1 MLKKIMSKFLLFKI
15 SLQNLIVDYHHSK
28 ISYLWIPLSFM
39 ILVFAKGFFLG
50 DILGID
56 SNFILYLCIGLW
68 IWNYISLAVPS
79 YGNSLF
85 NNRLILNININPH
98 QVLHILYFRLLI
110 TFFLNLVVLAVFLL
124 FFTIQFNILAFLLG
138 SLTLIILVH
147 QVGKL
152 LSIISL
158 YYRDITQFINSMMII
173 LFFLSPIFWYP
184 QQLSVN
190 KLYLLQFNPVYHIL
204 NVFRDAIMKG
214 TFNTQGFIIM
224 TSLIVIVF
232 IVNYLFT
239 NKQISNCATK
249 I

>member
-1 MLKKIMSKFLLFKI
+1 MNLLLLFKI
-15 SLQNLIVDYHHSK
+15 SLQNLIINYYHSK

-50 DILGID
+50 DILGMD
-56 SNFILYLCIGLW
+56 SNFILYLCIGVW
-68 IWNYISLAVPS
+68 IWNYISSAVIS
-79 YGNSLF
+79 YGDCLF
-85 NNRLILNININPH
+85 NNRLIINININPH
-98 QVLHILYFRLLI
+98 QVLHILHFRLLI
-110 TFFLNLVVLAVFLL
+110 TFFLNLVVLGVFLL
-124 FFTIQFNILAFLLG
+124 FFTIQFNILAFLIG
-138 SLTLIILVH
+138 SLILIILVH

-158 YYRDITQFINSMMII
+158 YYRDITQLINSMMFVV
-173 LFFLSPIFWYP
+173 FFISPIFWYP
-184 QQLSVN
+184 QQLSAN

-214 TFNTQGFIIM
+214 TFNIQGFIIM
-224 TSLIVIVF
+224 TILIIVLF
-232 IVNYLFT
+232 IINYLFT

>member
-1 MLKKIMSKFLLFKI
+1 MKLLLLLKI

-39 ILVFAKGFFLG
+39 ILVVAKGFFLG
-50 DILGID
+50 DILGMD
-56 SNFILYLCIGLW
+56 KNFILYLCIGVW
-68 IWNYISLAVPS
+68 IWNYISLAVTS

-85 NNRLILNININPH
+85 NNHLILNMKINPH
-98 QVLHILYFRLLI
+98 RILHILYFKLLI
-110 TFFLNLVVLAVFLL
+110 TFFLNLVVLGMFLL

-138 SLTLIILVH
+138 ILTLIILVH

-158 YYRDITQFINSMMII
+158 YYRDITQLINSMMIV

-184 QQLSVN
+184 QQLSAN

-214 TFNTQGFIIM
+214 TFNTQGFMIIS
-224 TSLIVIVF
+224 SLIAGLF
-232 IVNYLFT
+232 IINYLFT

>member
-1 MLKKIMSKFLLFKI
+1 MKLLLLLKI

-39 ILVFAKGFFLG
+39 ILVVAKGFFLG
-50 DILGID
+50 DILGMD
-56 SNFILYLCIGLW
+56 KNFILYLCIGVW
-68 IWNYISLAVPS
+68 IWNYISLAVTS

-85 NNRLILNININPH
+85 NNHLILNMKINPH
-98 QVLHILYFRLLI
+98 RILHILYFKLLI
-110 TFFLNLVVLAVFLL
+110 TFFLNLVVLGMFLL

-138 SLTLIILVH
+138 ILTLIILVH

-158 YYRDITQFINSMMII
+158 YYRDITQFINSMMIV
-173 LFFLSPIFWYP
+173 LLFLSPIFWYP
-184 QQLSVN
+184 QQLSAN

-214 TFNTQGFIIM
+214 TFNTQGFMIIS
-224 TSLIVIVF
+224 SLIAGLF
-232 IVNYLFT
+232 IINYLFT

>member
-1 MLKKIMSKFLLFKI
+1 MSIFLLFKI
-15 SLQNLIVDYHHSK
+15 SLQNLTIDYHHSK
-28 ISYLWIPLSFM
+28 ISYLWIPLSFT

-50 DILGID
+50 DILGMD
-56 SNFILYLCIGLW
+56 KNFILYLCIGVW
-68 IWNYISLAVPS
+68 IWNYISLAVTS
-79 YGNSLF
+79 YGDSLF
-85 NNRLILNININPH
+85 NNHIILNMNINPH
-98 QVLHILYFRLLI
+98 RILHILYFKLLI
-110 TFFLNLVVLAVFLL
+110 TFFLNLVVLGMFLL

-138 SLTLIILVH
+138 ILTLIILVH

-158 YYRDITQFINSMMII
+158 YYRDITQLINSMMIV

-184 QQLSVN
+184 QQLSAN

-214 TFNTQGFIIM
+214 TFNTQGFMIIS
-224 TSLIVIVF
+224 SLIAGLF
-232 IVNYLFT
+232 IINYLFT

>member
-1 MLKKIMSKFLLFKI
+1 MKLLLLFKI
-15 SLQNLIVDYHHSK
+15 SLQNLIVNYHHSK

-39 ILVFAKGFFLG
+39 ILVFAKAFFLG

-68 IWNYISLAVPS
+68 VWNYISLAVTS
-79 YGNSLF
+79 YGDSLF
-85 NNRLILNININPH
+85 NNRLIINININPH
-98 QVLHILYFRLLI
+98 QVLHILHFRLLI
-110 TFFLNLVVLAVFLL
+110 TFFLNLVVMGGVLL

-158 YYRDITQFINSMMII
+158 YYRDITQLINSMMIV

-184 QQLSVN
+184 QQLSAN

-204 NVFRDAIMKG
+204 NVFRDSIMKG
-214 TFNTQGFIIM
+214 SFNKEGFIIM
-224 TSLIVIVF
+224 TSLIIIVF
-232 IVNYLFT
+232 IINYLFT

>member
-1 MLKKIMSKFLLFKI
+1 MKLLLFKI
-15 SLQNLIVDYHHSK
+15 SLQNLIVNYNHSK
-28 ISYLWIPLSFM
+28 ISYLWIPLSFV
-39 ILVFAKGFFLG
+39 ILVFAKGFFLR

-56 SNFILYLCIGLW
+56 NNFIIYLCIGLW

-85 NNRLILNININPH
+85 NNRLIINININPH
-98 QVLHILYFRLLI
+98 QVLHILHFRLLI
-110 TFFLNLVVLAVFLL
+110 TFFLNLIVLGMFLL

-158 YYRDITQFINSMMII
+158 YYRDITQFINSMMLI

-184 QQLSVN
+184 QQLSAS

-224 TSLIVIVF
+224 TILIIVLF
-232 IVNYLFT
+232 IINYLFT

>member
-1 MLKKIMSKFLLFKI
+1 MKLLLLLKI

-39 ILVFAKGFFLG
+39 ILVVAKGFFLG
-50 DILGID
+50 DILGMD
-56 SNFILYLCIGLW
+56 KNFILYLCIGVW
-68 IWNYISLAVPS
+68 IWNYISLAVTS
-79 YGNSLF
+79 YGDSLF
-85 NNRLILNININPH
+85 NNHIILNMNINPH
-98 QVLHILYFRLLI
+98 RILHILYFKLLI
-110 TFFLNLVVLAVFLL
+110 TFFLNLVVLGMFLL

-138 SLTLIILVH
+138 ILTLIILVH

-158 YYRDITQFINSMMII
+158 YYRDITQLINSMMIV

-184 QQLSVN
+184 QQLSAN

-214 TFNTQGFIIM
+214 TFNTQGFMIIS
-224 TSLIVIVF
+224 SLIAGLF
-232 IVNYLFT
+232 IINYLFT

>member
-1 MLKKIMSKFLLFKI
+1 
-15 SLQNLIVDYHHSK
+15 
-28 ISYLWIPLSFM
+28 M
-39 ILVFAKGFFLG
+39 ILVLLKGFFLK
-50 DILGID
+50 DILEVD
-56 SNFILYLCIGLW
+56 NNFIIYLCIGLW

-98 QVLHILYFRLLI
+98 QVLYILHFRLFI
-110 TFFLNLVVLAVFLL
+110 TFFLNLVILGVFLL

-158 YYRDITQFINSMMII
+158 YYRDITQLINSMMFVV
-173 LFFLSPIFWYP
+173 FFLSPIFWYP
-184 QQLSVN
+184 QQLSAS

-214 TFNTQGFIIM
+214 TFNIQGFMIM
-224 TSLIVIVF
+224 TILIIVLF
-232 IVNYLFT
+232 IINFLFT

>member
-1 MLKKIMSKFLLFKI
+1 MKLLLLLKI

-50 DILGID
+50 DILGMD
-56 SNFILYLCIGLW
+56 KNFILYLCIGVW
-68 IWNYISLAVPS
+68 VWNYISLAVTS
-79 YGNSLF
+79 YGDSLF
-85 NNRLILNININPH
+85 NNHIILNMNINPH
-98 QVLHILYFRLLI
+98 RILHILYFKLLI
-110 TFFLNLVVLAVFLL
+110 TFFLNLVVLGMFLL

-138 SLTLIILVH
+138 ILTLIILVH

-158 YYRDITQFINSMMII
+158 YYRDITQLINSMMIV

-184 QQLSVN
+184 QQLSAN

-214 TFNTQGFIIM
+214 TFNTQGFMIIS
-224 TSLIVIVF
+224 SLIAGLF
-232 IVNYLFT
+232 IINYLFT

>member
-1 MLKKIMSKFLLFKI
+1 MLLLFKI

-28 ISYLWIPLSFM
+28 ISYLWVPLSFT
-39 ILVFAKGFFLG
+39 ILVFVKGFFLG
-50 DILGID
+50 GILGIGAD
-56 SNFILYLCIGLW
+56 YILYLSIGVW
-68 IWNYISLAVPS
+68 IWNYISLAVLF

-85 NNRLILNININPH
+85 NNRLIINININPH
-98 QVLHILYFRLLI
+98 QVLHILHFRLLI
-110 TFFLNLVVLAVFLL
+110 TFFLNLVILGVFLL

-158 YYRDITQFINSMMII
+158 YYRDITQLINSMMIV

-184 QQLSVN
+184 QQLSAS

-224 TSLIVIVF
+224 TILIIALF
-232 IVNYLFT
+232 IINYLFT

>member
-1 MLKKIMSKFLLFKI
+1 MSKFLLFKI
-15 SLQNLIVDYHHSK
+15 SLQNLFIDYHHSR
-28 ISYLWIPLSFM
+28 ISYFWIPLSFM

-50 DILGID
+50 DILGMD
-56 SNFILYLCIGLW
+56 SNFILYLCIGVW
-68 IWNYISLAVPS
+68 IWNYISLAVTL
-79 YGNSLF
+79 YGDSLF
-85 NNRLILNININPH
+85 NNHLILNMKINPH
-98 QVLHILYFRLLI
+98 IILHILHFRLLI
-110 TFFLNLVVLAVFLL
+110 TFFLNLVVLGVFLL
-124 FFTIQFNILAFLLG
+124 FFKIQFNILAFLLS

-158 YYRDITQFINSMMII
+158 YYRDITQFINSMMIV

-184 QQLSVN
+184 QQLSAN

-214 TFNTQGFIIM
+214 SFNKEGFIIM
-224 TSLIVIVF
+224 IIFIIVF
-232 IVNYLFT
+232 FIINYLFT
-239 NKQISNCATK
+239 NKQINNCATK

>member
-1 MLKKIMSKFLLFKI
+1 MKLLLLFKI
-15 SLQNLIVDYHHSK
+15 SLQNLIVNYHHSK

-50 DILGID
+50 DILGMD
-56 SNFILYLCIGLW
+56 NNFILYLCIGVW
-68 IWNYISLAVPS
+68 VWNYISLAVTS
-79 YGNSLF
+79 YGDSLF
-85 NNRLILNININPH
+85 NNHVILNMKINPH
-98 QVLHILYFRLLI
+98 RILHILYFKLLI
-110 TFFLNLVVLAVFLL
+110 TFFLNLVVLGMFLL

-138 SLTLIILVH
+138 ILTLIILVH

-158 YYRDITQFINSMMII
+158 YYRDITQLINSMMIV

-184 QQLSVN
+184 QQLSAN

-214 TFNTQGFIIM
+214 TFNTQGFMIIS
-224 TSLIVIVF
+224 SLIAGLF
-232 IVNYLFT
+232 IINYLFT
-239 NKQISNCATK
+239 NKQINNCATK

>member
-1 MLKKIMSKFLLFKI
+1 MKLLFKI
-15 SLQNLIVDYHHSK
+15 SLQNLVINYHHSK

-50 DILGID
+50 DILGMD
-56 SNFILYLCIGLW
+56 KNYILYLCIGMW
-68 IWNYISLAVPS
+68 IWNYISLAVTS

-98 QVLHILYFRLLI
+98 QVLHILHFRLLI
-110 TFFLNLVVLAVFLL
+110 TFFLNLVILGVFLL

-158 YYRDITQFINSMMII
+158 YYRDITQLINSMMIV

-184 QQLSVN
+184 QQLSAN

-214 TFNTQGFIIM
+214 TFNKEGFMIMTILIIVVFII
-224 TSLIVIVF
+224 
-232 IVNYLFT
+232 NYLFT
-239 NKQISNCATK
+239 NKKISNCATK

>member
-1 MLKKIMSKFLLFKI
+1 
-15 SLQNLIVDYHHSK
+15 
-28 ISYLWIPLSFM
+28 M

-50 DILGID
+50 DILGMD
-56 SNFILYLCIGLW
+56 NNFILYLCIGVW
-68 IWNYISLAVPS
+68 VWNYISLAVTS
-79 YGNSLF
+79 YGDSLF
-85 NNRLILNININPH
+85 NNHIILNMNINPH
-98 QVLHILYFRLLI
+98 RILHILYFKLLI
-110 TFFLNLVVLAVFLL
+110 TFFLNLVVLGMFLL

-138 SLTLIILVH
+138 ILTLIILVH

-158 YYRDITQFINSMMII
+158 YYRDITQLINSMMIV

-184 QQLSVN
+184 QQLSAN

-214 TFNTQGFIIM
+214 TFNTQGFMIIS
-224 TSLIVIVF
+224 SLIAGLF
-232 IVNYLFT
+232 IINYLFT

>member
-1 MLKKIMSKFLLFKI
+1 MSLFLIFKI

-50 DILGID
+50 DILGMD
-56 SNFILYLCIGLW
+56 SNFILYLCIGVW
-68 IWNYISLAVPS
+68 IWNYISLAVTS
-79 YGNSLF
+79 YGDSLF
-85 NNRLILNININPH
+85 NNHVILNMKINPH
-98 QVLHILYFRLLI
+98 RILHILHFRLLI
-110 TFFLNLVVLAVFLL
+110 TFFLNLVVLGVFLL

-138 SLTLIILVH
+138 SLILIILVH

-152 LSIISL
+152 LSVISL
-158 YYRDITQFINSMMII
+158 YYRDITQLINSMMIV

-184 QQLSVN
+184 QQLSAS

-204 NVFRDAIMKG
+204 NVFRDAIMNG
-214 TFNTQGFIIM
+214 SFNKEGFIIM
-224 TSLIVIVF
+224 TSLIVLVF
-232 IVNYLFT
+232 IINYLFT
-239 NKQISNCATK
+239 NKQINNCATK

>member
-1 MLKKIMSKFLLFKI
+1 
-15 SLQNLIVDYHHSK
+15 V
-28 ISYLWIPLSFM
+28 W
-39 ILVFAKGFFLG
+39 V
-50 DILGID
+50 
-56 SNFILYLCIGLW
+56 
-68 IWNYISLAVPS
+68 WNYISLAVTS
-79 YGNSLF
+79 YGDSLF
-85 NNRLILNININPH
+85 NNHVILNMKINPH
-98 QVLHILYFRLLI
+98 RILHILYFKLLI
-110 TFFLNLVVLAVFLL
+110 TFFLNLVVLGMFLL

-138 SLTLIILVH
+138 ILTLIILVH

-158 YYRDITQFINSMMII
+158 YYRDITQLINSMMIV

-184 QQLSVN
+184 QQLSAN

-214 TFNTQGFIIM
+214 TFNTQGFMIIS
-224 TSLIVIVF
+224 SLIAGLF
-232 IVNYLFT
+232 IINYLFT

>member
-1 MLKKIMSKFLLFKI
+1 MKLILLFKI

-50 DILGID
+50 DILGMD
-56 SNFILYLCIGLW
+56 KNFILYLCIGVW
-68 IWNYISLAVPS
+68 IWNYISLAVTS
-79 YGNSLF
+79 YGDSLF
-85 NNRLILNININPH
+85 NNHVILNMKINPH
-98 QVLHILYFRLLI
+98 RILHILHFRLLI
-110 TFFLNLVVLAVFLL
+110 TFFLNLVILGVFLL

-138 SLTLIILVH
+138 SIILIILVH
-147 QVGKL
+147 LGGKL
-152 LSIISL
+152 LSIISF
-158 YYRDITQFINSMMII
+158 YYRDITQLINSMMIV

-184 QQLSVN
+184 QQLSAS
-190 KLYLLQFNPVYHIL
+190 KLYLLRFNPVYHIL

-214 TFNTQGFIIM
+214 SFNTQSFIIM
-224 TSLIVIVF
+224 TILIIVLF
-232 IVNYLFT
+232 IINYLFT

>member
-1 MLKKIMSKFLLFKI
+1 MIFLLNIFTI
-15 SLQNLIVDYHHSK
+15 TNAY
-28 ISYLWIPLSFM
+28 YC
-39 ILVFAKGFFLG
+39 IL
-50 DILGID
+50 
-56 SNFILYLCIGLW
+56 N
-68 IWNYISLAVPS
+68 
-79 YGNSLF
+79 GNSLF

-98 QVLHILYFRLLI
+98 QVLYILHFRLFI
-110 TFFLNLVVLAVFLL
+110 TFFLNLVILGVFLL
-124 FFTIQFNILAFLLG
+124 FFTIQFNILAFFLG

-158 YYRDITQFINSMMII
+158 YYRDITQLINSMMFVV
-173 LFFLSPIFWYP
+173 FFLSPIFWYP
-184 QQLSVN
+184 QQLSAS

-214 TFNTQGFIIM
+214 TFNIQGFMIM
-224 TSLIVIVF
+224 TILIIVLF
-232 IVNYLFT
+232 IINFLFT

>member
-1 MLKKIMSKFLLFKI
+1 MSKFLLFKI

-28 ISYLWIPLSFM
+28 ISYFWIPLSFM

-50 DILGID
+50 DILGMD
-56 SNFILYLCIGLW
+56 KNFILYLCIGVW
-68 IWNYISLAVPS
+68 IWNYISLAVTS
-79 YGNSLF
+79 YGDSLF
-85 NNRLILNININPH
+85 NNHVILNMKINPH
-98 QVLHILYFRLLI
+98 RILHILYFKLLI
-110 TFFLNLVVLAVFLL
+110 TFFLNLVVLGMFLL

-138 SLTLIILVH
+138 ILTLIILVH

-158 YYRDITQFINSMMII
+158 YYRDITQLINSMMIV

-184 QQLSVN
+184 QQLSAN

-214 TFNTQGFIIM
+214 TFNTQGFMIIS
-224 TSLIVIVF
+224 SLIAGLF
-232 IVNYLFT
+232 IINYLFT

>member
-1 MLKKIMSKFLLFKI
+1 MKLLLLFKI

-98 QVLHILYFRLLI
+98 QVLHILHFRLLI
-110 TFFLNLVVLAVFLL
+110 TFFLNLVILGVFLL

-147 QVGKL
+147 QLGKL

-158 YYRDITQFINSMMII
+158 YYRDITQLINSMMIV

-184 QQLSVN
+184 QQLSAS

-214 TFNTQGFIIM
+214 TFNTQGFMIM
-224 TSLIVIVF
+224 TILIIALF
-232 IVNYLFT
+232 IINYLFT

>member
-1 MLKKIMSKFLLFKI
+1 MKLLFLFKI
-15 SLQNLIVDYHHSK
+15 SLQNLIVNYHHSK

-39 ILVFAKGFFLG
+39 ILVLLKGFFLK
-50 DILGID
+50 DILEVD
-56 SNFILYLCIGLW
+56 NNFIIYLCIGLW

-98 QVLHILYFRLLI
+98 QVLYILHFRLFI
-110 TFFLNLVVLAVFLL
+110 TFFLNLVILGVFLL

-158 YYRDITQFINSMMII
+158 YYRDITQLINSMMFVV
-173 LFFLSPIFWYP
+173 FFLSPIFWYP
-184 QQLSVN
+184 QQLSAS

-214 TFNTQGFIIM
+214 TFNIQGFMIM
-224 TSLIVIVF
+224 TILIIVLF
-232 IVNYLFT
+232 IINFLFT

>member
-1 MLKKIMSKFLLFKI
+1 MKLLFLFKI
-15 SLQNLIVDYHHSK
+15 SLQNLIINYNHSK

-39 ILVFAKGFFLG
+39 ILVLLKGFFLK
-50 DILGID
+50 DILEVD
-56 SNFILYLCIGLW
+56 NNFILYLCIGLW

-98 QVLHILYFRLLI
+98 QVLYILHFRLFI
-110 TFFLNLVVLAVFLL
+110 TFFLNLVILGVFLL

-158 YYRDITQFINSMMII
+158 YYRDITQLINSMMFVV
-173 LFFLSPIFWYP
+173 FFLSPIFWYP
-184 QQLSVN
+184 QQLSAS

-214 TFNTQGFIIM
+214 TFNIQGFMIM
-224 TSLIVIVF
+224 TILIIVLF
-232 IVNYLFT
+232 IINFLFT

>member
-1 MLKKIMSKFLLFKI
+1 MM
-15 SLQNLIVDYHHSK
+15 
-28 ISYLWIPLSFM
+28 
-39 ILVFAKGFFLG
+39 LVFAKSFFLG
-50 DILGID
+50 GILAID
-56 SNFILYLCIGLW
+56 SSFVLYLCIGLW

-85 NNRLILNININPH
+85 NNRLIINININPH
-98 QVLHILYFRLLI
+98 QVLHIMHFKLLV
-110 TFFLNLVVLAVFLL
+110 TFFLNLVILGVFLL

-158 YYRDITQFINSMMII
+158 YYRDITQLINSMMIV

-184 QQLSVN
+184 QQLSAS

-224 TSLIVIVF
+224 TILIIALF
-232 IVNYLFT
+232 IINYLFT